1 MVVVR
6 RFRFVGL
13 VAVALGAWLLSGC
26 GGGGGEGVS
35 APEPSAPTEGAAVS
49 GTEGEA
55 EVTDTAEAPAEE
67 AKPEA
72 AVTKEAEGA
81 PAAEKAAAQAAA
93 EAERAAGGLKR
104 IPIEDFFVL
113 GGRQEGKETLSLEE
127 IKAFLDN
134 PAHHEPVLPV
144 VPLGLDQNIQDY
156 IPSDNPLTIA
166 KVELGRQLYFDA
178 RLSKNNTVSCAT
190 CHDPAK
196 GFSDGQPVSTGING
210 QKGTRNAPTV
220 FNRVYGKTQFWD
232 GRAAS
237 LEEQALGPIQNPI
250 EMGFTLEGVVERLKG
265 IEGYRIQ
272 FERIFGDVTPDAI
285 AKAIASFERVI
296 LVGGSPY
303 DYYVEAQ
310 RFADLTDEDLAED
323 PELKAR
329 VEAARKAA
337 AERPMSEAAIRGMK
351 LFFGKARCTQCHVGP
366 NFTDEL
372 FWNLGVGMDKENPD
386 LGRYNVTKQEKDKGA
401 FKTPTVRNVTLN
413 APYMHDGSEKTLM
426 DVIELYNKGGIKNE
440 WLSDRMVPLNLTE
453 QEKKDLVEFLKAL
466 EGEVPKIPL
475 PRLPQ

>member
-1 MVVVR
+1 MR
-6 RFRFVGL
+6 RFWL
-13 VAVALGAWLLSGC
+13 VASSVAALGLGVLSFAGC
-26 GGGGGEGVS
+26 TS
-35 APEPSAPTEGAAVS
+35 KAPDEEAAPSPPAVS
-49 GTEGEA
+49 EEGPTAAETESVA
-55 EVTDTAEAPAEE
+55 T
-67 AKPEA
+67 PEA
-72 AVTKEAEGA
+72 ATQPE
-81 PAAEKAAAQAAA
+81 AAA
-93 EAERAAGGLKR
+93 EPETASTLTEEVTEAEPPAQEQLRPAEPGGLKR

-113 GGRQEGKETLSLEE
+113 GGRSEGNETLTVEE
-127 IKAFLDN
+127 IKEFLSN
-134 PAHHEPVLPV
+134 PAYHEPVLPI

-178 RLSKNNTVSCAT
+178 RLSRDGTVSCAT

-250 EMGFTLEGVVERLKG
+250 EMGFTLDELVERLKG

-272 FERIFGDVTPDAI
+272 FEKIFGEVSADAI

-296 LVGGSPY
+296 LVGNSPY
-303 DYYVEAQ
+303 DYYQELQ
-310 RFADLTDEDLAED
+310 RFAKLSPEDLEAS
-323 PELKAR
+323 PELKAQK
-329 VEAARKAA
+329 EAAEKAA
-337 AERPMSEAAIRGMK
+337 AEHPMSEAAIRGMK
-351 LFFGKARCTQCHVGP
+351 LFFGKAECSTCHVGP
-366 NFTDEL
+366 NLTDEL
-372 FWNLGVGMDKENPD
+372 FWNIGVGMDKENPD
-386 LGRYNVTKQEKDKGA
+386 LGRYAVTKEEKDKGA

-413 APYMHDGSEKTLM
+413 PPYMHDGSQATLM
-426 DVIELYNKGGIKNE
+426 EVIEHYNKGGTPNK
-440 WLSDRMVPLNLTE
+440 WLTDRMKPLNLTD
-453 QEKKDLVEFLKAL
+453 QEKQDLVEFLKAL

>member
-1 MVVVR
+1 MAVVR
-6 RFRFVGL
+6 LRLLGFAGVVL
-13 VAVALGAWLLSGC
+13 SALTLAGC
-26 GGGGGEGVS
+26 GGGQPS
-35 APEPSAPTEGAAVS
+35 APEEAAPPA
-49 GTEGEA
+49 EA
-55 EVTDTAEAPAEE
+55 ETAAETAAPAEPEEEAPAEE
-67 AKPEA
+67 TAEA
-72 AVTKEAEGA
+72 A
-81 PAAEKAAAQAAA
+81 PAVEKTEPAA
-93 EAERAAGGLKR
+93 EAEAEKTQLPKTAGPKR

-144 VPLGLDQNIQDY
+144 VPLGLDQNIGDY

-166 KVELGRQLYFDA
+166 KVELGRQLYFDP
-178 RLSKNNTVSCAT
+178 RLSKDNTVSCAT

-303 DYYVEAQ
+303 DYYTEAQ
-310 RFADLTDEDLAED
+310 RFKDLTEEDLAED
-323 PELKAR
+323 PELKAK
-329 VEAARKAA
+329 VEAVRKAA
-337 AERPMSEAAIRGMK
+337 AEKPMSEAAIRGMK

-386 LGRYNVTKQEKDKGA
+386 LGRFNVTKEEKDKGA

-426 DVIELYNKGGIKNE
+426 DVIELYNKGGIKNQ
-440 WLSDRMVPLNLTE
+440 WLSERMVPLNLTD
-453 QEKKDLVEFLKAL
+453 QEKQDLVEFLKAL
-466 EGEVPKIPL
+466 EGEVPNVPL